1 MRKVRS
7 GKFERSLIVYNLLII
22 INNLCQET
30 KSLRGKIENL
40 AECIITLENE
50 CNALEQYGRRNN
62 LKISGFLDSDPH
74 DALEIK
80 VIKYLNQ

>member
-1 MRKVRS
+1 MPRIQIPASQNWKP
-7 GKFERSLIVYNLLII
+7 
-22 INNLCQET
+22 
-30 KSLRGKIENL
+30 